1 MKIAHIITGLPSGGA
16 EGMLCKLLAYS
27 DRSRFESVV
36 ISLQGQGVL
45 GQRIRELEIPLYCMN
60 MWGWGQPIHAWFRL
74 ANLLKRIGPDLVQ
87 GWMYYGN
94 LAALLARYMGPVSMP
109 VAWNVRQSLYDL
121 SAERRQT
128 ALMIRVGAHVSKQPA
143 AIVYNSHVG
152 AEQHELRGYCRG
164 NRRILPNGFD
174 CDEFAHRPEARPWL
188 RHELGFGSKTI
199 LIGLVARFHPMKDH
213 KNFLEAAGKVARCH
227 SNVGFVLVGEGI
239 EEHNNDLM
247 SVVESVGIRK
257 RVRALGQR
265 ADVSRIMAGLDI
277 VASAS
282 WTEGFPNVVGE
293 AMACEVPCVVTDV
306 GESSHIVGETGVVV
320 PPRDSHALAQACEKL
335 IDVGKEGRRSLG
347 RAARSRIVARFSITH
362 VAYAYERLYE
372 TIVAGTA
379 NPDTHRVHAASSL
392 SSG

>member
-109 VAWNVRQSLYDL
+109 VAWNIRQSLYDL

-293 AMACEVPCVVTDV
+293 AMAAGVPCIVTNV
-306 GESSHIVGETGVVV
+306 GESSSLVRCSGLIVEPGDSLALGEAILKFLDMS
-320 PPRDSHALAQACEKL
+320 PEERNNRSKLAK
-335 IDVGKEGRRSLG
+335 D
-347 RAARSRIVARFSITH
+347 RIADHFSIEKIGRK
-362 VAYAYERLYE
+362 YLSLYCSR
-372 TIVAGTA
+372 
-379 NPDTHRVHAASSL
+379 N
-392 SSG
+392 